1 MEGGAEDEE
10 GKEEAHAPNQAEL
23 PGSTAAPEKIK
34 KKRGRKPKSFYIEQQ
49 KEQER
54 LARESADM
62 RMQEMQ
68 EAENEEEV
76 VLRQDEYKQHPMFAR
91 LSLYTEELKDYII
104 EKRRLNE
111 ELLAQKELEKKELLN

>member
-1 MEGGAEDEE
+1 
-10 GKEEAHAPNQAEL
+10 
-23 PGSTAAPEKIK
+23 
-34 KKRGRKPKSFYIEQQ
+34 
-49 KEQER
+49 
-54 LARESADM
+54 M

-104 EKRRLNE
+104 EKRRLHE
-111 ELLAQKELEKKELLN
+111 ELLAQKELEKNELLN